1 MIRINQ
7 LKIPIFEVC
16 PKGAA
21 DVDQE
26 SGQWTAEA
34 REREMKLLK
43 QRAARML
50 RCQTKDIRKLR
61 ILRRSTDARDK
72 NGILFVYSLDV
83 RLHDSVTGPT
93 AETELGFINSL
104 RNRGIIQ
111 ETKKPFNVPAA
122 ILKDDSKRPVIIGSG
137 PCGLFSAVTLI
148 ESGAKPVILE
158 RGGPVEERKRITD
171 LFFEGSRLDPD
182 CNIQFGEGGAGTFS
196 DGKLNT
202 SIKDQDGLIEYVL
215 RTFVRFGADE
225 SILYDQKPHI
235 GTDVLIGII
244 RNIRR
249 FVEESGGEYRFHARF
264 DGFEY
269 EEKDQNENGEDC
281 RQITAVL
288 YTDVR
293 SGTRQRIECSHAI
306 LATGHSARDTY
317 EMLYAKGISLEP
329 KPFAVGVR
337 VQHPQ
342 ALIDRA
348 MYGSDCLS
356 DKVAVLGPSPYK
368 LTHHA
373 ANDRSIYSFCMCPG
387 GYVVNSSS
395 EEKRLCIN
403 GMSFHR
409 RDSRTAN
416 SALIV
421 NVTPE
426 DYMKENDPLSGLAFQ
441 RRLEEAAYSAL
452 DGIIPYET
460 YGEFADGVKDPS
472 GVWESGDTC
481 LSAGESRADLWE
493 GFSPCFKGYAA
504 AADVRGMLPEYVTEA
519 VLDGMKAFGRTIPGY
534 DDPRAVI
541 AGVEA
546 RTSSPVRIVR
556 TKERQAQ
563 TGGIVMEGLYPAGEG
578 AGYAGG
584 ITSAAIDGVRTALA
598 VIDDLDVSKH

>member
-16 PKGAA
+16 PGGSA

-26 SGQWTAEA
+26 TGRWTAEA
-34 REREMKLLK
+34 REREKKLLK

-72 NGILFVYSLDV
+72 NEILFVYSLDV

-104 RNRGIIQ
+104 RNRSIVQ
-111 ETKKPFNVPAA
+111 ETKKPFNVPSSV
-122 ILKDDSKRPVIIGSG
+122 LKDDGKRPVIIGSG

-269 EEKDQNENGEDC
+269 EEKDQNENGEDF

-306 LATGHSARDTY
+306 SIDSSLLLVIY
-317 EMLYAKGISLEP
+317 KIFNFILYIN
-329 KPFAVGVR
+329 
-337 VQHPQ
+337 
-342 ALIDRA
+342 
-348 MYGSDCLS
+348 
-356 DKVAVLGPSPYK
+356 VL
-368 LTHHA
+368 
-373 ANDRSIYSFCMCPG
+373 N
-387 GYVVNSSS
+387 
-395 EEKRLCIN
+395 
-403 GMSFHR
+403 
-409 RDSRTAN
+409 
-416 SALIV
+416 
-421 NVTPE
+421 
-426 DYMKENDPLSGLAFQ
+426 
-441 RRLEEAAYSAL
+441 
-452 DGIIPYET
+452 
-460 YGEFADGVKDPS
+460 
-472 GVWESGDTC
+472 
-481 LSAGESRADLWE
+481 
-493 GFSPCFKGYAA
+493 
-504 AADVRGMLPEYVTEA
+504 
-519 VLDGMKAFGRTIPGY
+519 
-534 DDPRAVI
+534 
-541 AGVEA
+541 
-546 RTSSPVRIVR
+546 
-556 TKERQAQ
+556 
-563 TGGIVMEGLYPAGEG
+563 
-578 AGYAGG
+578 
-584 ITSAAIDGVRTALA
+584 
-598 VIDDLDVSKH
+598 